1 MRFRD
6 RAEAGRELAEA
17 LAKYRGADAVV
28 YALPRGGVVVGYEV
42 AKTLSL
48 PLDIVIA
55 RKIGHPH
62 NPEYAVCAVTED
74 GALICDEN
82 ERRQLPEAWLQD
94 AAEHERAEALRR
106 RNAYG
111 AGRARTSARGK
122 TALLVDDGI
131 ATGLTMR
138 AALAGLRKE
147 APARI
152 VVASPCAPAD
162 VAASLRREADDVVIL
177 TGEDGYAGAVGAY
190 YEDFPQ
196 TSDAEV
202 IRLLLS

>member
-1 MRFRD
+1 MRTGRVA
-6 RAEAGRELAEA
+6 RA
-17 LAKYRGADAVV
+17 
-28 YALPRGGVVVGYEV
+28 
-42 AKTLSL
+42 
-48 PLDIVIA
+48 
-55 RKIGHPH
+55 
-62 NPEYAVCAVTED
+62 
-74 GALICDEN
+74 
-82 ERRQLPEAWLQD
+82 Q
-94 AAEHERAEALRR
+94 
-106 RNAYG
+106 
-111 AGRARTSARGK
+111 ARGK